1 MRTRAVGVDLDDGAV
16 QRYRFEPDAHD
27 LFPLEV
33 FKHPIE
39 HPILRPAVHP
49 CVNGMPVA
57 EAGRQPSP
65 LAALLGD
72 IQDRVEHLQVRQFDI
87 ASLNGQDR
95 CNAFLLSFC
104 NLHVRMITF
113 LHG

>member
-1 MRTRAVGVDLDDGAV
+1 MDLDDGAV
-16 QRYRFEPDAHD
+16 QRYRFQFDAHD

-33 FKHPIE
+33 FKHPVE

-72 IQDRVEHLQVRQFDI
+72 IQDRVEHLQVRQFDV
-87 ASLNGQDR
+87 ASLNRQDWR
-95 CNAFLLSFC
+95 YAFVLCFC
-104 NLHVRMITF
+104 NLHAGMITF
-113 LHG
+113 LHC